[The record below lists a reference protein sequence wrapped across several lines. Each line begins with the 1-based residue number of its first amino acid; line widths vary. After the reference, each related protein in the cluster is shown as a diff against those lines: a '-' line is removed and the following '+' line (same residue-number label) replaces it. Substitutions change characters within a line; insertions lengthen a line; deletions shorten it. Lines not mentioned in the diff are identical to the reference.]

1 MTARIWWSLTIA
13 IISFD
18 LIASQPTVMLNEH
31 QRAYIKAN
39 PTINMCLD
47 PDWRPF
53 EYLDENGQHQGIGA
67 DLIRLAAQRVGLRL
81 EPLQINSW
89 PESIAASQAGEC
101 QVLSFINQTPARED
115 WLIFTD
121 PLLED
126 SNVIITRQDQLFIPN
141 LATLRNKTLVLPK
154 GTSIEERIRHDY
166 PNIAIALVETEQ
178 QSFEMVNDGR
188 ADLTLRSLSVAAYT
202 IRKQGYFNLKISG
215 QVPEYNNQLR
225 MGIAKDNK
233 ILRDILNQGVATLTD
248 HEREQITNK
257 HIYIQVENQAN
268 YRLIWQIITISLLI
282 LLVSWFWIHW
292 LIKLNRKLIKV
303 SMRDPSTGLI
313 NAEGIHLRIE
323 QEIERTKY
331 SQKTFGIMIIA
342 IEHSPLVN
350 KKQLQIRNTQLIEL
364 SAVIK
369 NHTQIIDTLGLW
381 SNEELILICPY
392 INLSKLQDQLEILE
406 NEINEI
412 NLSNTHKV
420 NTYIGATIYIRHEDK
435 HTFISRA
442 EQALYFS
449 IVSNKNMTSIL

>member
-18 LIASQPTVMLNEH
+18 LIASQTTVMLNEH

-81 EPLQINSW
+81 EPLQVNSW

-225 MGIAKDNK
+225 MGVAKDNE

-257 HIYIQVENQAN
+257 HIYIQV
-268 YRLIWQIITISLLI
+268 
-282 LLVSWFWIHW
+282 
-292 LIKLNRKLIKV
+292 
-303 SMRDPSTGLI
+303 
-313 NAEGIHLRIE
+313 
-323 QEIERTKY
+323 
-331 SQKTFGIMIIA
+331 
-342 IEHSPLVN
+342 
-350 KKQLQIRNTQLIEL
+350 
-364 SAVIK
+364 
-369 NHTQIIDTLGLW
+369 
-381 SNEELILICPY
+381 
-392 INLSKLQDQLEILE
+392 
-406 NEINEI
+406 
-412 NLSNTHKV
+412 
-420 NTYIGATIYIRHEDK
+420 
-435 HTFISRA
+435 
-442 EQALYFS
+442 
-449 IVSNKNMTSIL
+449 